1 MYGPNQYPSFVP
13 SLEPAIR
20 RWRSLCDSISFS
32 LVDLM
37 AQSLTPSPDLLTSLF
52 ATSPSSSPGQPAY
65 SRMKVVQYPPM
76 REGDDG
82 LGVGAHKDGGG
93 LTLLAQDQTG
103 GLQVQLW
110 TGEWIDVEPI
120 PYALVINV
128 GQVVCVRTRLSLCLG
143 ALRAH

>member
-1 MYGPNQYPSFVP
+1 M
-13 SLEPAIR
+13 
-20 RWRSLCDSISFS
+20 
-32 LVDLM
+32 
-37 AQSLTPSPDLLTSLF
+37 
-52 ATSPSSSPGQPAY
+52 
-65 SRMKVVQYPPM
+65 
-76 REGDDG
+76 
-82 LGVGAHKDGGG
+82 
-93 LTLLAQDQTG
+93 TLLAQDQTG